1 MIAAILV
8 AAAVR
13 VGPGVY
19 HPVFPATPAE
29 REVPVAAFWLDR
41 EPVSN
46 AEFRAFVL
54 AHPAWRRDRVK
65 PLVADADYLSHWASP
80 TELGARAPARS
91 PAVHV
96 SWFAARAYCAS
107 RGGRLPFEREWELA
121 AAASETRR
129 DASDDPAWTEQIL
142 AWYSRP
148 TPDVPPAPSGR
159 ANAWGVADL
168 HGLVWEWI
176 EDFGAA
182 LVDADSRSP
191 MRDQFCGASAA
202 TSRDPRAYATFMRIA
217 FRSSLQAKFSAANL
231 GFRCAYDR
239 SAS

>member
-1 MIAAILV
+1 VISALVVAAI
-8 AAAVR
+8 VR

-19 HPVFPATPAE
+19 HPAFPATPAE
-29 REVPVAAFWLDR
+29 RDVPVAAFWLDR

-46 AEFRAFVL
+46 ADYLAFVA
-54 AHPAWRRDRVK
+54 AHPEWRRDRTK
-65 PLVADADYLSHWASP
+65 PLVADAGYLAQWATAS
-80 TELGARAPARS
+80 ELGTRAPARA
-91 PAVHV
+91 PVIHV
-96 SWFAARAYCAS
+96 SWFAARAYCAW
-107 RGGRLPFEREWELA
+107 RGGRLPVEREWELA
-121 AAASETRR
+121 AAASETQR
-129 DASDDPAWTEQIL
+129 DATADPAWAEQIL
-142 AWYSRP
+142 AWYARP
-148 TPDVPPAPSGR
+148 TPDVMPPPSGR

-217 FRSSLQAKFSAANL
+217 FRSSLQARFTAANL